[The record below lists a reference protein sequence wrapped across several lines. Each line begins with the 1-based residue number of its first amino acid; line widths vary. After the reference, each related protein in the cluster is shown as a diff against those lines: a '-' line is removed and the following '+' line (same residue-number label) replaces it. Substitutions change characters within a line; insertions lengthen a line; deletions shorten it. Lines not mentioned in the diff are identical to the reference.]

1 MLILYSKSNC
11 NFCDRAKN
19 LLNSKNIEFTEV
31 KIDED
36 STKREWLISQGHRS
50 VPQIYLGETLFVEG
64 GFHALEKL
72 TDEQLRERL
81 DGV

>member
-1 MLILYSKSNC
+1 MLIVYSKSNC

-36 STKREWLISQGHRS
+36 SAKREWLISQGHRS

>member
-36 STKREWLISQGHRS
+36 SANREWLIEQGHRS

-64 GFHALEKL
+64 GFHGLEKL
-72 TDEQLRERL
+72 TDAQLRERL
-81 DGV
+81 YGV

>member
-36 STKREWLISQGHRS
+36 STKREWLIEQGHRS